1 MTRPSRS
8 QLLGVLVSVAMVA
21 SLAAVGTADLWIP
34 GTGDQDPDLPSYSV
48 APSSMTLAC
57 APGTEDPYD
66 AGATVAAGA
75 GWSSRGSV
83 TTGATPSL
91 TVSTRGASTAVPSGV
106 MVVGQGGGELRGLSL
121 LPCTAPTSD
130 QWIASGSTV
139 VGEDLL
145 LLLSNPS
152 TVASQVSI
160 TSYGASGKSPD
171 APQSVNVPAGQ
182 VVVLAPAT
190 WFPDEERPAF
200 HVVAD
205 GPGVSAW
212 VQTSG
217 LDGEVPTGVGAAP
230 ATTAGTDLVLP
241 GVSAG
246 SGASVRLVAPGD
258 KAATVFLGV
267 SDDSGVTPLAG
278 AEDLE
283 VDPDVPLDV
292 DLSGV
297 AADPVSLVVSSDVP
311 VVATAD
317 VRGTGPRWPDSD
329 QQWGSRTLVVPSTVT
344 TGVDLPGAGDLSGL
358 VEEQLGA
365 DVLRATSV
373 GTPSGGGD
381 VKAQL
386 VLSAPADQG
395 ATVRIGGAGGDP
407 AQSGGG
413 AQSGGSGGP
422 GGTSVEVPA
431 GGSVTV
437 DLPGAAG
444 ALSADH
450 PVHVA
455 LVVTAGTPTGD
466 QVAVWPLGTTGID
479 SLDVAVDVGP

>member
-1 MTRPSRS
+1 
-8 QLLGVLVSVAMVA
+8 VVVA
-21 SLAAVGTADLWIP
+21 
-34 GTGDQDPDLPSYSV
+34 
-48 APSSMTLAC
+48 
-57 APGTEDPYD
+57 
-66 AGATVAAGA
+66 
-75 GWSSRGSV
+75 
-83 TTGATPSL
+83 
-91 TVSTRGASTAVPSGV
+91 
-106 MVVGQGGGELRGLSL
+106 GQGGGELRGLAL

-130 QWIASGSTV
+130 QWVAAGSTV

-145 LLLSNPS
+145 LVLSNPS
-152 TVASQVSI
+152 TVSSQVSV

-171 APQSVNVPAGQ
+171 APQSVNVPAGR
-182 VVVLAPAT
+182 VVVVAPAT

-241 GVSAG
+241 GVGAG

-258 KAATVFLGV
+258 QTATVSLGV
-267 SDDSGVTPLAG
+267 SDDTGVTPLAG

-283 VDPDVPLDV
+283 VDPGVPLDV
-292 DLSGV
+292 DFSGV
-297 AADPVSLVVSSDVP
+297 PADPVSLVVSSDVP

-317 VRGTGPRWPDSD
+317 VRGTGASWPDSD
-329 QQWGSRTLVVPSTVT
+329 QEWGSRTLVVPSTAAT
-344 TGVDLPGAGDLSGL
+344 DVDLPGVQDLSRL
-358 VEEQLGA
+358 VEEQFGT
-365 DVLRATSV
+365 DVVRATSV
-373 GTPSGGGD
+373 ETPSGGGD

-386 VLSAPADQG
+386 VLSAPTDQG
-395 ATVRIGGAGGDP
+395 ATVEI
-407 AQSGGG
+407 
-413 AQSGGSGGP
+413 GGSG
-422 GGTSVEVPA
+422 VDVPA
-431 GGSVTV
+431 GGSTTV
-437 DLPGAAG
+437 DLPGAEG

>member
-1 MTRPSRS
+1 MMHPSRS
-8 QLLGVLVSVAMVA
+8 RILGVGVSLAMAA
-21 SLAAVGTADLWIP
+21 SLVAVGTADLWVP
-34 GTGDQDPDLPSYSV
+34 QPGDQDPSLPSYSLS
-48 APSSMTLAC
+48 PSSLTLAC
-57 APGTEDPYD
+57 APGIEDPYD

-75 GWSSRGSV
+75 AWSSRGSV
-83 TTGATPSL
+83 STGSTPSL
-91 TVSTRGASTAVPSGV
+91 TVTARDGSVSVPSGV
-106 MVVGQGGGELRGLSL
+106 MVAGQGGGELRGLAL

-130 QWIASGSTV
+130 QWVAAGSTT

-145 LLLSNPS
+145 LILSNPS
-152 TVASQVSI
+152 TVASQVSV
-160 TSYGASGKSPD
+160 TSYGASGKSQD

-258 KAATVFLGV
+258 QTATVSLGIF
-267 SDDSGVTPLAG
+267 DDTGVTPLAG

-283 VDPDVPLDV
+283 VEPGVPLDV

-297 AADPVSLVVSSDVP
+297 AADPVSLEVSSDVP

-317 VRGTGPRWPDSD
+317 VRGTGEEWPDSD
-329 QQWGSRTLVVPSTVT
+329 QTWASRTLVVPSTAT
-344 TGVDLPGAGDLSGL
+344 TGVDLPGAEDLANL
-358 VEEQLGA
+358 VEEQFGA

-373 GTPSGGGD
+373 ETASGGGD
-381 VKAQL
+381 VKVQL
-386 VLSAPADQG
+386 VLSAPTGQG
-395 ATVRIGGAGGDP
+395 ATVGVGGDGGDAGGSEESGGAGASRGN
-407 AQSGGG
+407 
-413 AQSGGSGGP
+413 
-422 GGTSVEVPA
+422 SVDVPA

-437 DLPGAAG
+437 DLPGVAG

-455 LVVTAGTPTGD
+455 LVVTAGTPTGE

-479 SLDVAVDVGP
+479 SLDVAVNVGP